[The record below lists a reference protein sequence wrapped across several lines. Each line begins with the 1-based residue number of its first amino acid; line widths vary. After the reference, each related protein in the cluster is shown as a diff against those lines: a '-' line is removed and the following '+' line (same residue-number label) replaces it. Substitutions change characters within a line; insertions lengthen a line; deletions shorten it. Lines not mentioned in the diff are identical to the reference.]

1 MAKNKTKSVG
11 KTQPM
16 TKKIEDK
23 LNELS
28 MAESHNAKDIAYIK
42 EDISEIKNDNAEIKQ
57 SISDIATKLE
67 TKMETHYVSND
78 KFLPVKYLAFGAAGA
93 ILASVVGAWMAIVI
107 PKVTMETKSQ
117 YVIEKVI
124 PNENNLK

>member
-1 MAKNKTKSVG
+1 MAKSKTKSVR
-11 KTQPM
+11 KAPSM
-16 TKKIEDK
+16 NKKIEDK
-23 LNELS
+23 LNELA
-28 MAESHNAKDIAYIK
+28 MAESHNSKDISYIK
-42 EDISEIKNDNAEIKQ
+42 EDISEIKTDNAEIKK

-67 TKMETHYVSND
+67 EKMETHYVSND

-117 YVIEKVI
+117 YVIERVN
-124 PNENNLK
+124 PNVNDVK